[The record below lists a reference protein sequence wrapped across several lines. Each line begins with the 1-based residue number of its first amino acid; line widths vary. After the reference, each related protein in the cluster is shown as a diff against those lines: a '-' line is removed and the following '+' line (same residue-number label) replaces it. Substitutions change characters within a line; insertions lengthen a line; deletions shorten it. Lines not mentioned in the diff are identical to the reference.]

1 MKDKIKLVD
10 GSIATT
16 HLWQGFFAGTDLSWI
31 QEKSRNHDTLDFFEP
46 KTIFYQQLEY
56 DSSLETRRKKLF

>member
-1 MKDKIKLVD
+1 MKDNIKLVD

-31 QEKSRNHDTLDFFEP
+31 QEKSRNHDTLDVFEP
-46 KTIFYQQLEY
+46 KTWFLSFIN
-56 DSSLETRRKKLF
+56 S